1 MSGFCPGVSPGGYMM
16 GGGHGP
22 LQRKYGLSVDNLLE
36 ITMVALDGRVVIVT
50 PTGMY
55 YIHK

>member
-1 MSGFCPGVSPGGYMM
+1 MSGFCPDVTPGGYMM

-36 ITMVALDGRVVIVT
+36 ITMVALDGRVVIVS
-50 PTGMY
+50 PSGM
-55 YIHK
+55 